1 MKYLFNEKE
10 LLDLFID
17 ANNDLRPMYAKPY
30 LKDGYVHA
38 VNGYRLIRI
47 KAESLNGEYEPTDKM
62 NLPIPND
69 NCDYLITDKDI
80 EKALASVPHEEEV
93 IKIGEDVECS
103 ECAGSGKVDWEYTD
117 NNGKMYEYEYDCPV
131 CDGTGYAEEA
141 QEKKTGNMIPCWTAS
156 IGFGNRCIRVDHVQ
170 TLLEAMKIIGV
181 TEVHLVAQGN
191 NMSVFKIDENTQVI
205 IADYMRDADYVVT
218 KGGRNE
224 QTTE

>member
-10 LLDLFID
+10 LLDLFVD
-17 ANNDLRPMYAKPY
+17 ADNDLRPMYANPY
-30 LKDGYVHA
+30 LKDGYVYA
-38 VNGYRLIRI
+38 VNGFRLIRI
-47 KAESLNGEYEPTDKM
+47 KAEILNGEYEPTDKM
-62 NLPIPND
+62 RLPIPND

-80 EKALASVPHEEEV
+80 EKALASVPQEEEV
-93 IKIGEDVECS
+93 IKIGEDVECL

-131 CDGTGYAEEA
+131 CDGTGYAEET
-141 QEKKTGNMIPCWTAS
+141 QEKKTGKMIPCWTSS
-156 IGFGNRCIRVDHVQ
+156 IGFGNSCIRVDHVQ

-191 NMSVFKIDENTQVI
+191 HISVFKIDENIQVI

-218 KGGRNE
+218 KGG
-224 QTTE
+224 QQ